1 MEKRYKA
8 IIFLL
13 VAATLWSSGGLLIK
27 LVSWNSV
34 AIAGL
39 RSFIAVLVLLVFF
52 RHTRLSWSF
61 SQIGGAVAYAI
72 TVTLFVVATRL
83 TTAAN
88 AILLQYTAP
97 IYVALLGAW
106 FLDEMTQWFD
116 WIITLVVIGGM
127 VLFFLDHLTTGNLLG
142 NGCAVLSG
150 LSFSFL
156 ILFLRKQKNESPLGS
171 IVVGNLLTGL
181 IGLPFMF
188 QSMPSPISWIGLI
201 LLGVFQLGLSYV
213 LYSEAIKHVTAL
225 EAVLLPGIEPI
236 LNPLWVFLI
245 LGEVPGKWA
254 LVGGGIVFI
263 SVTARCVIAAR
274 RKDFLHVQKNR

>member
-1 MEKRYKA
+1 MTMEKRYRA
-8 IIFLL
+8 IIFML

-27 LVSWNSV
+27 LVSWNPV

-39 RSFIAVLVLLVFF
+39 RSLIAVLILMVFF
-52 RHTRLSWSF
+52 RHSRLSWSF
-61 SQIGGAVAYAI
+61 YQIAGAVAYAV
-72 TVTLFVVATRL
+72 TVTLFVVATKL

-97 IYVALLGAW
+97 VYVALLGAW
-106 FLDEMTQWFD
+106 FLGESTQWFD
-116 WIITLVVIGGM
+116 WTIIFVVIGGM

-142 NGCAVLSG
+142 NGCAIFSG

-156 ILFLRKQKNESPLGS
+156 ILFLRKQKDESPLGS
-171 IVVGNLLTGL
+171 VILGNLLTGL

-188 QSMPSPISWIGLI
+188 ESMPSPMSWVGLI
-201 LLGVFQLGLSYV
+201 LLGVVQLGLSYV

-225 EAVLLPGIEPI
+225 EAVLIPGIEPV
-236 LNPLWVFLI
+236 LNPIWVFLI

-254 LVGGGIVFI
+254 LVGGFIVFI
-263 SVTARCVIAAR
+263 SVTARCVIASL
-274 RKDFLHVQKNR
+274 RKDYFP

>member
-1 MEKRYKA
+1 MEKRYRA

-13 VAATLWSSGGLLIK
+13 IAATLWSSGGLLIK
-27 LVSWNSV
+27 LVSWNPV

-39 RSFIAVLVLLVFF
+39 RSLIAVLILLVFF
-52 RHTRLSWSF
+52 RHSRLSWSF
-61 SQIGGAVAYAI
+61 YQIGGAVAYAV
-72 TVTLFVVATRL
+72 TVILFVVATKL

-97 IYVALLGAW
+97 VYVALLGAW
-106 FLDEMTQWFD
+106 FLGESTQWFD
-116 WIITLVVIGGM
+116 WTIIFVVIGGM
-127 VLFFLDHLTTGNLLG
+127 VLFFLDHLTAGNLLG
-142 NGCAVLSG
+142 NGFAILSG

-171 IVVGNLLTGL
+171 VILGNLLTGL

-188 QSMPSPISWIGLI
+188 ESMPSPMSWVGLI
-201 LLGVFQLGLSYV
+201 LLGVVQLGLSYV

-225 EAVLLPGIEPI
+225 EAVLIPGIEPI
-236 LNPLWVFLI
+236 LNPIWVFLI

-254 LVGGGIVFI
+254 LAGGFIVFI
-263 SVTARCVIAAR
+263 SVTARCMIAFL
-274 RKDFLHVQKNR
+274 RKDYFP